1 MISNGMTNDPSQVQ
15 ALLNSIQTAVQSSF
29 WKHGDFWIG
38 TLLGIAGLVFSLLAF
53 VEARRAKHAATEAGK
68 TVKIQTVTIELS
80 EIQPKL
86 DKLHPEI
93 KFDEARDLLNEI
105 TRRLRRVISPFERD
119 QAFADKITA
128 LRDILDRT
136 KESLNKVRPSDPTK
150 AEVPRAVYFA
160 IESDF
165 AAISNVVA
173 DLSGLFE
180 KQTINFGDEDGTE

>member
-1 MISNGMTNDPSQVQ
+1 MGTTNEPQQTVA
-15 ALLNSIQTAVQSSF
+15 ALDLIRTAVELPF
-29 WKHGDFWIG
+29 WKHFDFWIA
-38 TLLGIAGLVFSLLAF
+38 TILGIAGLVFSIKAF
-53 VEARRAKHAATEAGK
+53 IEARQAKQAATEAGK

-86 DKLHPEI
+86 DKLHAEI

-119 QAFADKITA
+119 HSFSDKITA
-128 LRDILDRT
+128 LREILDKT

-180 KQTINFGDEDGTE
+180 KKTINFGDEDASE